1 MKKNLKLELDVIHA
15 IIVTVLDFLP
25 ISRSCFRSGI
35 LAIRSLT
42 VKFVNTVLE
51 KVLLNLS
58 TSMKNKMPIR
68 AFWSIKF
75 MNRSKI
81 PYFMWLISIICIYYF
96 FTGVA

>member
-1 MKKNLKLELDVIHA
+1 MKRNLKLELDVIYV
-15 IIVTVLDFLP
+15 IIVVALVFLP
-25 ISRSCFRSGI
+25 IGRSCFRSGI
-35 LAIRSLT
+35 LVIHSLT
-42 VKFVNTVLE
+42 AKFANTVLE

-81 PYFMWLISIICIYYF
+81 PYFMWLISIICIYCF
-96 FTGVA
+96 IMGAA

>member
-1 MKKNLKLELDVIHA
+1 MKRSLKLELDDIHV
-15 IIVTVLDFLP
+15 IIVTVLDFFL

-42 VKFVNTVLE
+42 VKFANTVLE
-51 KVLLNLS
+51 EVLLNLS
-58 TSMKNKMPIR
+58 ISMKNKMLIR
-68 AFWSIKF
+68 AFWSIKL

-96 FTGVA
+96 LMGQV

>member
-1 MKKNLKLELDVIHA
+1 MKKNLKLELDVTHA
-15 IIVTVLDFLP
+15 IIVPVPDFFP

-35 LAIRSLT
+35 LAIRSLIE
-42 VKFVNTVLE
+42 KFVNTVLE